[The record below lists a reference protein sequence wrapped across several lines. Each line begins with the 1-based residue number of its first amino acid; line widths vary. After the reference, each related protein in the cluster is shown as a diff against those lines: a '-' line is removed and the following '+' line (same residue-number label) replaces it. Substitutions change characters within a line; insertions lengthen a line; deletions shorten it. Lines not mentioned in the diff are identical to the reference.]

1 MQEMHLGR
9 LVKLIWCTQG
19 WGQGGL
25 GTINPPLENEQL
37 FFRRFFAIYSTMLIA
52 FY

>member
-1 MQEMHLGR
+1 MHKMQLGR
-9 LVKLIWCTQG
+9 LVVIWCAQG

-25 GTINPPLENEQL
+25 GGHKPPLKGEKLYFQS
-37 FFRRFFAIYSTMLIA
+37 FFAIYSTMLIA